1 MRLVLL
7 ALLLLPLRP
16 CVAQPPEPAS
26 GLPAPGLPVTGSPAS
41 GSPAGLLCQAAIQ
54 AAQAGSRLPK
64 GLLAAIGMVES
75 GRPDPA
81 GGAARPWPWT
91 IDAAGQPA
99 FFASK
104 EEAIAAVQAL
114 QARGVALIDV
124 GCMQVNLMHHP
135 QAFASLDEAFDPA
148 LNARYAARF
157 LTQLYGQTRDW
168 ASAAALYHS
177 ATPEI
182 AVAYQERVLE
192 AWGVPP
198 LPPIPPSPPGGA
210 ALAALPKG
218 RVAVM
223 LPTASGQE
231 IRVIAL
237 APRSAVGR

>member
-7 ALLLLPLRP
+7 ALLLLPLP
-16 CVAQPPEPAS
+16 CLAQPPEPAA
-26 GLPAPGLPVTGSPAS
+26 GLSALGVPAPGL
-41 GSPAGLLCQAAIQ
+41 LCQSAIA
-54 AAQAGSRLPK
+54 AAQAASRLPK
-64 GLLAAIGMVES
+64 GLLAAIGLVES

-81 GGAARPWPWT
+81 AGGAVRPWPWT
-91 IDAAGQPA
+91 IDAAGQPT

-104 EEAIAAVQAL
+104 EDAIAAVQAL
-114 QARGVALIDV
+114 QARGVASIDV

-135 QAFASLDEAFDPA
+135 QAFASLDLAFDPT
-148 LNARYAARF
+148 LNAAYAARF

-182 AVAYQERVLE
+182 AGAYQERVLE

-198 LPPIPPSPPGGA
+198 IPPIPPLSPSASGVA
-210 ALAALPKG
+210 TLAALPKG

-223 LPTASGQE
+223 LPAASGQD

-237 APRSAVGR
+237 GSRSAVRR

>member
-1 MRLVLL
+1 MRLVLF

-26 GLPAPGLPVTGSPAS
+26 GLPA
-41 GSPAGLLCQAAIQ
+41 AGLLCQSAIA
-54 AAQAGSRLPK
+54 AAQAASRLPK
-64 GLLAAIGMVES
+64 GLLAAIGLVES

-81 GGAARPWPWT
+81 AGGAVRPWPWT

-104 EEAIAAVQAL
+104 EDAIAAVQAL
-114 QARGVALIDV
+114 QARGVASIDV

-135 QAFASLDEAFDPA
+135 QAFASLDQAFDPA
-148 LNARYAARF
+148 LNAAYAARF

-168 ASAAALYHS
+168 ASAAAMYHS

-182 AVAYQERVLE
+182 AEAYQERVLE